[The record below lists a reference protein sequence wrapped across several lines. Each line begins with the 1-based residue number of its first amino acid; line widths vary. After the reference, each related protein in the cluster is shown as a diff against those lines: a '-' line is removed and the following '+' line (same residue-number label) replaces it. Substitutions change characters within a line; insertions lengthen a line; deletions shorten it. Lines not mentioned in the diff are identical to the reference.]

1 MDEYSTN
8 REKNLLKRCAF
19 TLQEYNIINIKQYVR
34 ILTSIDEM
42 VKWNIKYYNIQR
54 FNEATIWK

>member
-42 VKWNIKYYNIQR
+42 VK
-54 FNEATIWK
+54 